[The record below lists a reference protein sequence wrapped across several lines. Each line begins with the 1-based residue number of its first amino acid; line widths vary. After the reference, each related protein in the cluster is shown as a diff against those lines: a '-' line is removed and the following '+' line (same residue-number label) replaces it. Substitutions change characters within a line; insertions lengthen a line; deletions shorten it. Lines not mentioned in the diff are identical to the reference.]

1 MGGDVL
7 NFLDPQRLALGP
19 ETKERTGTLHHWR
32 LVRDDDNIAWLL
44 MDCEG
49 ASVNTLS
56 EPVLEELDQLLTEI
70 ERDPPRGLVLRSAK
84 HSGFCAGA
92 DIGMF
97 RGLNNV
103 AEAHQR
109 LQRGHAIVDR
119 LDELPFT
126 TVAVVHG
133 TCLGGGLELAL
144 ACNYRIAVEGAK
156 LGFPEVLLGLH
167 PGLGGTFR
175 STSLMNPVQ
184 AMTLMLTGK
193 SLPAA
198 MAKRRGLVDA
208 VVPERHVQ
216 RAVADAAMEKLPRH
230 ARPRYSALL
239 EFKAAR
245 ALVARKMRGETEK
258 RVSRDHY
265 PAPFDLIEVW
275 EKHGG
280 DRNAM
285 QRAEIASFAGLVT
298 SVKGQNLIRVFFL
311 REALSRSGKQGVSG
325 INHVHVVGAGT
336 MGGDIAAWCAYSG
349 LRVTLS
355 DRDSGMIA
363 GAVKRAAQLC
373 RRKHKSRAE
382 TRDILDRFIPDTAG
396 AGVAHADLVI
406 EAVPEKLEIKREV
419 YSGLAQRM
427 RADAILATNTSS
439 IPLEDLRDFVPNPAQ
454 FVGLHFFNPVAQ
466 MELVEVVAHDR
477 LSEEATARANAFV
490 GDLGK
495 LPAAVSS
502 APGFLVN
509 RVLTPYLMEAMLL
522 LDEGVKAETIDRA
535 AESFGMPMGPVEL
548 ADQVGLDICVDVGDM
563 LREKLGTPV
572 PEMPGWVRDKVKK
585 GETGRKSGQGFY
597 SWRDG
602 KPEKQRADE
611 PQGDLADRLV
621 LPFLNACM
629 ACLRE
634 QVVAS
639 QEELD
644 GAIIFGTGFAP
655 FTGGPMHYARSRGID
670 GILDSMAKLAAVHG
684 ERFEADAGWRNLNRG
699 E

>member
-1 MGGDVL
+1 MGGDVF
-7 NFLDPQRLALGP
+7 NFLDTQRLALGP
-19 ETKERTGTLHHWR
+19 DTKERRGELRHWR
-32 LVRDDDNIAWLL
+32 LARDGDEIAWLVL
-44 MDCEG
+44 DCEG

-56 EPVLEELDQLLTEI
+56 EPVLLELDQLLAEI
-70 ERDPPRGLVLRSAK
+70 KRDPPRGLVLRSAK
-84 HSGFCAGA
+84 PSGFCAGA

-103 AEAHQR
+103 VEAQQR
-109 LQRGHAIVDR
+109 LERGHAIVDR
-119 LDELPFT
+119 LDELPCP

-133 TCLGGGLELAL
+133 NCLGGGLELAL

-175 STSLMNPVQ
+175 STALMNPLQ

-198 MAKRRGLVDA
+198 VAKRRGLVDA

-216 RAVADAAMEKLPRH
+216 RAVADAAEEKLPRH
-230 ARPRYSALL
+230 ARPRYSTLL
-239 EFKAAR
+239 ELKAAR
-245 ALVARKMRGETEK
+245 AMVAKKMRAETEK

-265 PAPFDLIEVW
+265 PAPFDLIDLW

-285 QRAEIASFAGLVT
+285 QEAEIASFAGLVT

-336 MGGDIAAWCAYSG
+336 MGGDIAAWCAYRG
-349 LRVTLS
+349 FRVTLS
-355 DRDSGMIA
+355 DPDSKMVA
-363 GAVKRAAQLC
+363 DAVKRAGQLC

-382 TRDILDRFIPDTAG
+382 TRDILDRFIPDMAAT
-396 AGVAHADLVI
+396 GVAHADLVI
-406 EAVPEKLEIKREV
+406 EAVPEKLEVKREV
-419 YSGLAQRM
+419 YSELAQRM

-439 IPLEDLRDFVPNPAQ
+439 IPLEELRDFAPNPAQ
-454 FVGLHFFNPVAQ
+454 FVGLHFFNPVAK

-477 LSEEATARANAFV
+477 ADEETRTRATAFV
-490 GDLGK
+490 GAIGK

-522 LDEGVKAETIDRA
+522 LDEGVKAETIDGV
-535 AESFGMPMGPVEL
+535 AEDFGMPMGPVEL

-563 LREKLGTPV
+563 LREKLETPL
-572 PEMPGWVRDKVKK
+572 PEMPGWIRDKVQE
-585 GETGRKSGQGFY
+585 GETGRKSGRGFY
-597 SWRDG
+597 AWRDG
-602 KPEKQRADE
+602 KPEKQSADE
-611 PQGDLADRLV
+611 PRGDLADRLV

-644 GAIIFGTGFAP
+644 GAMIFGTGFSP

-684 ERFEADAGWRNLNRG
+684 ERFEPDAGWRHLDRG